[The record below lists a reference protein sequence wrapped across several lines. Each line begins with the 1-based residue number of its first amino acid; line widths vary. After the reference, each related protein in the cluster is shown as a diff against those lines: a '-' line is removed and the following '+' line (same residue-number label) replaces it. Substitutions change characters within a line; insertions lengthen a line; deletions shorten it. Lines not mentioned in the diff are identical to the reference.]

1 MTNNQQKRPPR
12 GRKERAAWYASALE
26 AQASSGTSM
35 TEFEA
40 KIGVTAVTLYPW
52 KRRLSTRVES
62 PSEPSATRP
71 SGLIQVA
78 LDGSVAADAP
88 AMFIVRLS
96 SERSVE
102 VPQDF
107 DAEALEQLLGILEA
121 C

>member
-1 MTNNQQKRPPR
+1 MTNSQQERPPR

-26 AQASSGTSM
+26 AQASSGMSM
-35 TEFEA
+35 TQFAA
-40 KIGVTAVTLYPW
+40 KMGVTAVTLYHW
-52 KRRLSTRVES
+52 KRRLSNRANDA
-62 PSEPSATRP
+62 SEPSTTLP

-78 LDGSVAADAP
+78 LNDCAAAATP
-88 AMFIVRLS
+88 SMFIIRLS
-96 SERSVE
+96 SKRSVE